1 MKWTMS
7 RRLVMALVLVAGLL
21 APWAPA
27 RAQESSGDGPVSPDS
42 ADAIRA
48 GLDRPPHKPPFDFVD
63 GVTLPFRIL
72 VWPLRIVGYGFAELI
87 GAVTQEEA
95 QEVPPI
101 FRWMKDRGFQ
111 PAFGSIGPRSGIA
124 AELTYVGAKPL
135 VLDAA
140 FSIRTSQ
147 RYMVG
152 LQFEDYL
159 GSLYAGYTFQRD
171 AEPHFWG
178 VGPDSRKED
187 RVDYLRDHQRV
198 SVSGMSRVSTVRLYG
213 ELTWEDNRVDRGKDG
228 RTQNIQDHPEF
239 STLYGV
245 DERVRY
251 VLAVASAGLD
261 LTRNLGFQQRGVYLE
276 LGSGIYRGIDGT
288 DSDFHR
294 FNLVVRGYVPLN
306 PRQQLAFQIISEL
319 NRVDR
324 GEEVP
329 FYHLAILG
337 DNFGARALNQE
348 RFRDNDM
355 AALMTEWRYEVWRE
369 LQGRSRVETFF
380 LFDTGSVQSDVTRI
394 SLSDMKRSFGFGWRL
409 VAQSRA
415 NVVNYLAFGPEG
427 LRFRISFSAVF

>member
-1 MKWTMS
+1 MKRTMS
-7 RRLVMALVLVAGLL
+7 RRLMMALVLVAGLL
-21 APWAPA
+21 APWVPA

-48 GLDRPPHKPPFDFVD
+48 ELERPPADPPFDVVD

-72 VWPLRIVGYGFAELI
+72 VWPLRIVGHGFAELI
-87 GAVTQEEA
+87 GAVTQE
-95 QEVPPI
+95 QPQGVPPV
-101 FRWMKDRGFQ
+101 FRWMNERGIR
-111 PAFGSIGPRSGIA
+111 PSFGSIGPRSGIA

-135 VLDAA
+135 VVDAA

-152 LQFEDYL
+152 LQFENYL
-159 GSLYAGYTFQRD
+159 GSLYTGYTFQRD
-171 AEPHFWG
+171 AEPRFWG
-178 VGPDSRKED
+178 VGNDSRKED

-198 SVSGMSRVSTVRLYG
+198 SVSGITRVSTVRLYG
-213 ELTWEDNRVDRGKDG
+213 ELAWEDNRVDRGKDS

-245 DERVRY
+245 NERVRY

-261 LTRNLGFQQRGVYLE
+261 LTRNSELQQRGVYLE

-288 DSDFHR
+288 DSDFRR
-294 FNLVVRGYVPLN
+294 FSLVARGYVPLN
-306 PRQQLAFQIISEL
+306 PRQQFAFQILSEL

-329 FYHLAILG
+329 FYHLAVLG
-337 DNFGARALNQE
+337 DNLGARALSQE
-348 RFRDNDM
+348 RYRDNDM

-369 LQGRSRVETFF
+369 LHGRSRVETFF
-380 LFDTGSVQSDVTRI
+380 LFDTGSVQSEITRI
-394 SLSDMKRSFGFGWRL
+394 SLSDMNRSFGFGWRL

-415 NVVNYLAFGPEG
+415 TIVNYLAFGPEG
-427 LRFRISFSAVF
+427 LRFRIRFSAVF